1 MLIRSWK
8 LEKFKSFDIFFWFI
22 FVLFYIIINKKY
34 QVLLINYLSNHNI
47 SGIKTFYSENYSSNS
62 SIIEDNF
69 NIVEWWKVFDERN
82 LEGEG
87 GSVAWKPAVTLRSPL
102 RGCDRNRDPR
112 DLATWWA
119 CGNGIQYPL
128 PLKENW
134 SRSGEGIERVGM
146 LIVATKFQANSKSHG
161 L

>member
-1 MLIRSWK
+1 MKIRKIWIFRYIFLIHLR
-8 LEKFKSFDIFFWFI
+8 FI
-22 FVLFYIIINKKY
+22 LYNYKQKISNWSIIYQIII
-34 QVLLINYLSNHNI
+34 I

-69 NIVEWWKVFDERN
+69 NIVEWWRIFDERN
-82 LEGEG
+82 REGEG